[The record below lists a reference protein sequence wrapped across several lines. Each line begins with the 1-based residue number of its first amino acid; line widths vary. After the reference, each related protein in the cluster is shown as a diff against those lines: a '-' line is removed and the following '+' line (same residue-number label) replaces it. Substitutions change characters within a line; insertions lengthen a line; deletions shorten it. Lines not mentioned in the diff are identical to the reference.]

1 MGFYRNEFAGRWG
14 GRKIAMFR
22 LVFACAGLLALALCA
37 PARAEEAPKED
48 VAAVKACTDLA
59 AEKAKKAAPDKD
71 ELEEKVGP
79 EGRLR
84 AASEH
89 AGHAAESCI
98 GVLAVACV
106 HKEGN
111 MSNGVLNQCYDR
123 EAAVWDKRLNAAYR
137 AALAKMEKD
146 AADNL
151 RKTQRA
157 WIAWRDASCR
167 QPSLTFKGSMAGPME
182 AWCGMNL
189 TARQA
194 IWMEDWLSGA
204 LSDN

>member
-1 MGFYRNEFAGRWG
+1 M
-14 GRKIAMFR
+14 IR
-22 LVFACAGLLALALCA
+22 LLFACAGLLALAFCA
-37 PARAEEAPKED
+37 PARAEEPSKED
-48 VAAVKACTDLA
+48 VAAVKACVDLA
-59 AEKAKKAAPDKD
+59 AKRAKNAGPDKD
-71 ELEEKVGP
+71 ELEEGPGP

-106 HKEGN
+106 QKAGN
-111 MSNGVLNQCYDR
+111 TSNGALTGCYGR
-123 EAAVWDKRLNAAYR
+123 EAAVWDQRLNAAYKT
-137 AALAKMEKD
+137 ALAKMERD

-151 RKTQRA
+151 KTTQRA
-157 WIAWRDASCR
+157 WIVWRDASCR
-167 QPSLTFKGSMAGPME
+167 EPYLVFQGSMAGPMQ

-194 IWMEDWLSGA
+194 IWMEDWLNGA

>member
-1 MGFYRNEFAGRWG
+1 MTRLIFTFAGLL
-14 GRKIAMFR
+14 AAFT
-22 LVFACAGLLALALCA
+22 CLLALALGG

-71 ELEEKVGP
+71 ELEEKAGP

-84 AASEH
+84 AAREH
-89 AGHAAESCI
+89 AGHAIESCI

-106 HKEGN
+106 QKEGN
-111 MSNGVLNQCYDR
+111 MSNGVLNQCYGR

-137 AALAKMEKD
+137 AALPKMEKD

-151 RKTQRA
+151 KTTQRA

-167 QPSLTFKGSMAGPME
+167 EPYLVFQGTMAGPIE

-194 IWMEDWLSGA
+194 MWMENWLSGE